1 MVDDRYLGGPGD
13 IFVSGLDSDMI
24 KSWTSLTKAVH
35 EQGCPIIAQLNHLGR
50 QSPAGMGKRGFLA
63 KTIAPSAVPLSLGDS
78 CIATVSR
85 ALVFGTP
92 QAMTLEQIDN
102 LVAQFTRAAKLAVE
116 AGFDGVEIHAAH
128 GFLISQFLLPSA
140 NKRTDDFGG
149 SAEKRAELL
158 LRVIRSIRREVPAT
172 FCVGVKVNSAD
183 HMNPKGLEDML
194 RQVQLIH
201 NEQVDYI
208 QLSGGSFEDPQMLSN
223 RNSMPRSGA
232 PSDRTIAREG
242 FFLRA
247 SEDIRRRF
255 PNLILFVT
263 GGFRSR
269 EGVNAALGEG
279 ACDATGCQVS
289 RAAHRVMFNESLPE
303 DEARFDVEAA
313 PYPGWL
319 ATKIRSIVGGAETK
333 YWSAAM
339 QKL

>member
-1 MVDDRYLGGPGD
+1 
-13 IFVSGLDSDMI
+13 
-24 KSWTSLTKAVH
+24 
-35 EQGCPIIAQLNHLGR
+35 
-50 QSPAGMGKRGFLA
+50 MGKRGFLA

-116 AGFDGVEIHAAH
+116 ARFDGVEIHAAREH
-128 GFLISQFLLPSA
+128 DPCTESDISRRKATDQDADGFLISQFLSPSS

-194 RQVQLIH
+194 QQIGLIH

-208 QLSGGSFEDPQMLSN
+208 QLSGGSFEDPQV
-223 RNSMPRSGA
+223 RPPIQA
-232 PSDRTIAREG
+232 T
-242 FFLRA
+242 
-247 SEDIRRRF
+247 RF
-255 PNLILFVT
+255 
-263 GGFRSR
+263 
-269 EGVNAALGEG
+269 
-279 ACDATGCQVS
+279 
-289 RAAHRVMFNESLPE
+289 
-303 DEARFDVEAA
+303 
-313 PYPGWL
+313 
-319 ATKIRSIVGGAETK
+319 
-333 YWSAAM
+333 
-339 QKL
+339 